1 MAKEK
6 IQRPESA
13 AVKDMIARATR
24 IDERMLE
31 LLKTKQQQFDS
42 FADESVVGEE
52 SLRPSEQSWISKL
65 VEEEQQRF
73 AKES

>member
-24 IDERMLE
+24 IDEG
-31 LLKTKQQQFDS
+31 LLAMQGTEKEHRRAEMGAGAKGG
-42 FADESVVGEE
+42 AGA
-52 SLRPSEQSWISKL
+52 LR
-65 VEEEQQRF
+65 
-73 AKES
+73 